1 MNKIDIDGI
10 ASNYKSL
17 SCEEGLDGLTLYKGY
32 ASDLI
37 GGSFPNNNDA
47 LDLMYGNSSLTPNI
61 YHTLY
66 DSIITDPPYDMNEKI
81 QSEIISSS
89 SNNCRKDNVFSTI
102 NDLISIS
109 SKYLVAKGRLV
120 FFYPQWNLSNDE
132 KGSTNCEFSSSF
144 MLPNDLTILA
154 TIRQQLSPTFSRW
167 LIVIGKLS

>member
-1 MNKIDIDGI
+1 MNKFDIDGI
-10 ASNYKSL
+10 ASNYKLL
-17 SCEEGLDGLTLYKGY
+17 SCEEGLHGLTLYKGY

-37 GGSFPNNNDA
+37 GGSSPNNKNA
-47 LDLMYGNSSLTPNI
+47 LHLMYGNSSLINTSF
-61 YHTLY
+61 

-102 NDLISIS
+102 HDLISIAS
-109 SKYLVAKGRLV
+109 NYLVTKGRLV

-132 KGSTNCEFSSSF
+132 IGSANCEFSSSF
-144 MLPNDLTILA
+144 MLPYDLSILA

-167 LIVIGKLS
+167 LIVIEKLS